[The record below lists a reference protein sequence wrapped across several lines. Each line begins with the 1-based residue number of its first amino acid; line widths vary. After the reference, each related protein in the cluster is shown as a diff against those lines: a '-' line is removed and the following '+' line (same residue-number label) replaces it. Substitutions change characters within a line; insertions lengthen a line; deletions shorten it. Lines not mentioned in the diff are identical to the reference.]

1 VDDQMSP
8 EAGSRTLGV
17 GSDATRFA
25 HPWDPSTPPFAA
37 EAFDLQDKLYA
48 LHCAEGPVPKATAAA
63 VRAFMEKELR
73 PWELA
78 WQEDALGLPA
88 RARKGAAALIG
99 MKEEDISLTSSTS
112 AGLQAIAMGFP
123 WEEGDEVL
131 APLGEFPSNA
141 YPWKALAR
149 RGVSFREVRI
159 FSGHRSGADALASAA
174 PGTESD
180 SEARILA
187 ALSRRTRVLA
197 LSWVRFQDGL
207 KLDLAR
213 LGQACQDRGVHLVVD
228 GIQGAG
234 THLPDLRWASAFA
247 TGSHKGLLAP
257 QGAGFLWTSPALR
270 SLLQPMGTW
279 LGVVDGD
286 NFARPSTDFHRDWL
300 ADGRAL
306 EPGGP
311 PVLAAL
317 ALATSMET
325 ILDAGLDA
333 LSAHV
338 HALQARFLEGLSDI
352 PDWRSEALR
361 LERLRIEGRL
371 GALLALHH
379 RGEDDSAHLTLMR
392 KGLKAGIF
400 TSVREGYLR
409 IAFHG
414 WHGAADVERLLGWI
428 GGGATGTASSP

>member
-1 VDDQMSP
+1 MDDQMSP
-8 EAGSRTLGV
+8 EAGSRTMGV
-17 GSDATRFA
+17 GPEATRFA

-37 EAFDLQDKLYA
+37 EAFDLQDKVYC
-48 LHCAEGPVPKATAAA
+48 LHCAEGPVPRTTAAA
-63 VRAFMEKELR
+63 VRALMEKELR
-73 PWELA
+73 PWEMD
-78 WQEDALGLPA
+78 WKGDALGIPA
-88 RARKGAAALIG
+88 RARRGAAALVG

-112 AGLQAIAMGFP
+112 AGLQAVAMGFP

-131 APLGEFPSNA
+131 APLGEFPSNVW
-141 YPWKALAR
+141 PWKALAR

-159 FSGHRSGADALASAA
+159 FSGHRSGAETLASAA
-174 PGTESD
+174 PGAESD

-187 ALSRRTRVLA
+187 ALSRKTRILA

-213 LGQACQDRGVHLVVD
+213 LGQACQERGVHLVVD

-234 THLPDLRWASAFA
+234 VQLPDLRWASAFA

-270 SLLQPMGTW
+270 AVLQPMGTW

-286 NFARPSTDFHRDWL
+286 NFARPSTDFHREWL

-311 PVLAAL
+311 AVLAAL
-317 ALATSMET
+317 AIATSMET
-325 ILDAGLDA
+325 ILDAGLDG
-333 LSAHV
+333 LTAHV
-338 HALQARFLEGLSDI
+338 HALQGRFLEGLAEM

-361 LERLRIEGRL
+361 LERLRVEGRM
-371 GALLALHH
+371 GPLLALHH
-379 RGEDDSAHLTLMR
+379 RGADEGGLLALMR
-392 KGLKAGIF
+392 AGMKAGIF

-409 IAFHG
+409 LAFHG
-414 WHGAADVERLLGWI
+414 WHTPADVERLLGWI
-428 GGGATGTASSP
+428 GG